1 MKKQFSFS
9 NLHIVGFVLA
19 FIVAG
24 YLYLVHSVMPKYMAQ
39 MLPVAETMAQDYIN
53 GTVKIG
59 NLTWGGGLSAEV
71 DNVVVK
77 DLQGKDVAVLPKTKV
92 HFRPWL
98 ALIKP
103 ARALTRVELVEPEL
117 WLRLDDADKWN
128 LKSLMKPSESEETPF
143 YGLLEVEKAKLNV
156 DTPYGKWNFGVEG
169 SVDGGANPKF
179 ALDTKIKTDDQELK
193 VSGLATTKGVGKIQ
207 VNTEK
212 LSFNQY
218 AGLVKHY
225 TNIEKF
231 AGDLLKTHL
240 LWENDGKGTT
250 VSGQAEFADFGG
262 IIKVDDV
269 EQHSFAVNG
278 NLSLHKSIL
287 NLERL
292 DAVIDKDNKLSLH
305 AKADLHDLDNIGAQ
319 GLLKSSKFAYKAHRI
334 ENLNLPFTYSKQ
346 LMQIDNA
353 SVQYGGGI
361 VKTTATVDLRENSL
375 TADLDLKNV
384 SYNMS
389 IKNGDVIHANGNLA
403 VVGRLESKDD
413 KKNYI
418 VHAGADTFDLSW
430 QDLQI
435 NKLALDGDFDGKK
448 LTVDHFSAQTGDGV
462 IVLKGSAVMDKEGAL
477 ALDGRMSDFAIDPVL
492 YHFANIR
499 GKGLLSMN
507 FKVGGTVASPEF
519 GTMVQL
525 RQVDVMD
532 LKLQEMHGFVGMKD
546 NVLNIKRMGAT
557 LTKGRH
563 IIDGSIDMKGDE
575 PTLNLDV
582 TSRNVRVEPL
592 VAVAT
597 KDFSLTGNLNNT
609 MHISGSPKHPRVQG
623 ELNLTDGSVQGY
635 LFNGISGKYL
645 YDDGFVG
652 LEDVL
657 INLFVAQVQLAGT
670 MTKEQ
675 KLSFDLKAQNVD
687 VSKSPYLDKNLS
699 LEGLMD
705 IDGHIDGTVKAPTF
719 TGNVASKK
727 MVVNGEAYTEIA
739 GNVASDMRAKNRFD
753 VSFKQPHQ
761 TADKKAKS
769 GLGKFSAKGNLNLVE
784 KFLDG
789 VVIIDNGDINGLLR
803 TDKLDYAVNG
813 IINGKVDICP
823 NGKGSGILFNL
834 NSNNI
839 ETHKLHYQKMDVN
852 GIFKDN
858 VLTLN
863 NAILQEN
870 IKNNE
875 SGIIK
880 AYGIVNLPKKL
891 FDVHAEAVKANP
903 AIVNVA
909 MKSPLA
915 IKGAMNLTAALNGS
929 FDSPKGEAELEI
941 VDGSFMNVGF
951 DSTKAKVSLADDT
964 IDIKELM
971 AVKDVYSFGGK
982 GKIPMDALRAKD
994 ERKNP
999 DAQMDISLDFDNTR
1013 LGILTA
1019 SKYVDWATGDMQG
1032 KLFVTGTLDEPLIN
1046 GNLAVEDGTLKI
1058 KDMNSVFEHIQFAA
1072 DFKDSRLDINKALA
1086 QIGPKGKLSVEGY
1099 YDLNA
1104 ADEEAYKLN
1113 VKAIDAELS
1122 YSDMFKGVINSDL
1135 EITPQQ
1141 YRDYWHSLSKVGP
1154 NSVMPVGL
1162 RPLIKG
1168 NVRLDNVLANVLMV
1182 ADSEP
1187 GSETNLGLDLKVELG
1202 PKIHMLNAM
1211 FYDMWLS
1218 GGLDV
1223 KGGYYSQTTNNEAE
1237 DEKVI
1242 GRHNRGYDGLKIN
1255 GKIRADK
1262 GNITYLRTA
1271 FKLTEAELTWKEKG
1285 DILPFVKLDSW
1296 SRFGKYR
1303 VSLRVDGSLS
1313 DVKNEEMLK
1322 LTSTP
1327 PMEKNT
1333 IIRMLTLQRESAGS
1347 NDVGSDDLN
1356 NVMNAGLQMAVLGNM
1371 EFWVKQTLGLDQF
1384 RVYTG
1389 KVNAGLSFDGSNSKK
1404 ELTDEEKNRYN
1415 VLISKYVNDNLMLGY
1430 TTDVSGEEK
1439 VIFGQYDFGPHFN
1452 MTYSEKEKEKSKR
1465 ERWFGLEYRI
1475 DFN

>member
-1 MKKQFSFS
+1 MKRQFSFS
-9 NLHIVGFVLA
+9 NLHIIGMIVAVF
-19 FIVAG
+19 VAG
-24 YLYLVHSVMPKYMAQ
+24 YLYLVHSVMPKYIAQ

-59 NLTWGGGLSAEV
+59 NLTWSGGLSAEV

-98 ALIKP
+98 ALMTP
-103 ARALTRVELVEPEL
+103 ARALTRVELVKPEL
-117 WLRLDDADKWN
+117 WLRLDTADKWN
-128 LKSLMKPSESEETPF
+128 MTSLMKPSESEETPF
-143 YGLLEVEKAKLNV
+143 YGLLELEAAKLNV
-156 DTPYGKWNFGVEG
+156 DTPYGKWNFGVVG
-169 SVDGGANPKF
+169 SVDGGANPNF
-179 ALDTKIKTDDQELK
+179 AVDAKITTDDQELK

-207 VNTEK
+207 VNTDK
-212 LSFNQY
+212 LSFNKY

-225 TNIEKF
+225 TDIEAF

-240 LWENDGKGTT
+240 LWENEGKGTT

-262 IIKVDDV
+262 IIKVNEH

-278 NLSLHKSIL
+278 NLSFHNSIL

-292 DAVIDKDNKLSLH
+292 DAIVDKDNKLSLH

-319 GLLKSSKFAYKAHRI
+319 GVLKSSKFAYKAHNI
-334 ENLNLPFTYSKQ
+334 KNLNLPFTYSKQ

-361 VKTTATVDLRENSL
+361 VKATATVDLRENSL
-375 TADLDLKNV
+375 TADLALNNV

-403 VVGRLESKDD
+403 VVGRMEAKDD

-418 VHAGADTFDLSW
+418 IHAGADTFDLSW

-462 IVLKGSAVMDKEGAL
+462 IVLKGSAVMDKDGAL
-477 ALDGRMSDFAIDPVL
+477 SLDGRMSDFAIDPVL
-492 YHFANIR
+492 YHFADIK

-525 RQVDVMD
+525 KQVDVMD
-532 LKLQEMHGFVGMKD
+532 LQLQEMHGFVGMKD

-563 IIDGSIDMKGDE
+563 VIDGTIDMKGAE
-575 PTLNLDV
+575 PILNFDI
-582 TSRNVRVEPL
+582 TSRNARVEPL
-592 VAVAT
+592 LAVVT
-597 KDFSLTGNLNNT
+597 KDVSLTGNFNNT

-623 ELNLTDGSVQGY
+623 ELNLTDGSLQGY

-652 LEDVL
+652 LKDVL
-657 INLFVAQVQLAGT
+657 INLFVAQVQLDGT
-670 MTKEQ
+670 MTKDQ

-687 VSKSPYLDKNLS
+687 ISKSPYLDKNLS

-705 IDGHIDGTVKAPTF
+705 VDGHIDGTVKAPVF
-719 TGNVASKK
+719 SGNVTSAK

-739 GNVASDMRAKNRFD
+739 GNVASDMHTKNSFD
-753 VSFKQPHQ
+753 VSFKQPHK
-761 TADKKAKS
+761 TAEGKAKN
-769 GLGKFSAKGNLNLVE
+769 GEGRFSAKGNLNLEE

-803 TDKLDYAVNG
+803 TDKLEYAVNG
-813 IINGKVDICP
+813 IINGKIDICP
-823 NGKGSGILFNL
+823 RGKGSGILFNL
-834 NSNNI
+834 NSPNI
-839 ETHKLHYQKMDVN
+839 ETHKLQYQKMEVN
-852 GIFKDN
+852 GSFNDY

-863 NAILQEN
+863 NAVLQEN
-870 IKNNE
+870 LKNNE
-875 SGIIK
+875 AGIIK
-880 AYGIVNLPKKL
+880 AYGTINLPKKL

-909 MKSPLA
+909 MKNPLA
-915 IKGAMNLTAALNGS
+915 IKGAMNLTAALSGS
-929 FDSPKGEAELEI
+929 FDSPMGEAELEI
-941 VDGSFMNVGF
+941 LDGSFMNVDF
-951 DSTKAKVSLADDT
+951 DNTKAKVTLADDI
-964 IDIKELM
+964 IDIKELL
-971 AVKDVYSFGGK
+971 ATKDVYGFSGK
-982 GKIPMDALRAKD
+982 GKIPMDALRAKE

-999 DAQMDISLDFDNTR
+999 AAQMDVSLDFDNTR

-1019 SKYVDWATGDMQG
+1019 SKYVEWATGDMQG
-1032 KLFVTGTLDEPLIN
+1032 KLSVTGTLDAPLIN
-1046 GNLAVEDGTLKI
+1046 GNLAVEDGALKI
-1058 KDMNSVFEHIQFAA
+1058 KDMSSVFEHIQFAA
-1072 DFKDSRLDINKALA
+1072 DFQDSRIALNKALA
-1086 QIGPKGKLSVEGY
+1086 QVGAKGKLSVEGY

-1113 VKAIDAELS
+1113 IKTVDTELS

-1135 EITPQQ
+1135 EITPQI
-1141 YRDYWHSLSKVGP
+1141 YRDYWRNNRGQGFNGTLPK
-1154 NSVMPVGL
+1154 GL

-1168 NVRLDNVLANVLMV
+1168 NVRLDNVLGNVLMLG
-1182 ADSEP
+1182 DSEP
-1187 GSETNLGLDLKVELG
+1187 GSETNVGLDLKLELG

-1211 FYDMWLS
+1211 FYDIWLS

-1223 KGGYYSQTTNNEAE
+1223 KGGYYSQTTTDEAE

-1242 GRHNRGYDGLKIN
+1242 ARHNRGFDGLKIS
-1255 GKIRADK
+1255 GKILADK
-1262 GNITYLRTA
+1262 GNITYLRTS
-1271 FKLTEAELTWKEKG
+1271 FKLTEAELTWKERG
-1285 DILPFVKLDSW
+1285 EILPFVKLDSW

-1303 VSLRVDGSLS
+1303 VSLRVDGSLA
-1313 DVKNEEMLK
+1313 DVKNEEVLK

-1333 IIRMLTLQRESAGS
+1333 IIRMLTLQRESGGS

-1384 RVYTG
+1384 RIYTG

-1430 TTDVSGEEK
+1430 TTGVNGEEK
-1439 VIFGQYDFGPHFN
+1439 VIFGQYDLGPHFN
-1452 MTYSEKEKEKSKR
+1452 LTYSEKEKEKSRR